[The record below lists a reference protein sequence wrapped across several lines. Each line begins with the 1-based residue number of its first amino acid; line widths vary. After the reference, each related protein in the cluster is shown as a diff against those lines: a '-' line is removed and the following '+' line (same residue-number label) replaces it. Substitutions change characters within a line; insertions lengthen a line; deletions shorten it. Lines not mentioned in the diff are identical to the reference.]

1 MPKLSPLH
9 IAFVLVNIAFGA
21 VFGIA
26 HVRVPMLAASAVPV
40 FGWLVAGVLVID
52 LVFGYLAG
60 AHPTKVISMPV
71 RIAALVLSYIASVV
85 VTSVIAA

>member
-9 IAFVLVNIAFGA
+9 IAFLLVNIAFGA

-26 HVRVPMLAASAVPV
+26 HLRIPVLAASAVPV

-52 LVFGYLAG
+52 LIFGYLAG
-60 AHPTKVISMPV
+60 AHPTKVITMPV
-71 RIAALVLSYIASVV
+71 RITALVLSYVASVV
-85 VTSVIAA
+85 ATGAVAA